1 LDVRYS
7 ILGPLAVEGPDG
19 PIRLGGPRQRSFLAV
34 LLLRAN
40 QVVSI
45 DRLAE
50 QLYGEA
56 APVTAVT
63 QVHRQVSELRRLLGT
78 DAIETTPP
86 GYRLRLAPGQLDLER
101 FERLTE
107 EAAARLPHGDAA
119 RAAALLRDALG
130 LWRGEPLADLTFEP
144 FAAPAI
150 ARLQE
155 LRLAAIE
162 VRIDADLAL
171 GRSSDLIGELDAL
184 VAEHPLRER
193 LHSQRILALYRA
205 GRQREALDA
214 YRELRRAL
222 VDAFGIEPTP
232 PLQQLERSILRHDP
246 SLHVAAA
253 PAPPVRV
260 RSILVVADDAA
271 ALDALLEIAEPLAA
285 APPARDLVVVQLVA
299 DPDAL
304 PAAAAALAVRRGRL
318 PSPARAVAFT
328 SADRAADVLRMETAH
343 EVDLVLLGAADPLD
357 GESLPAMLDHL
368 LPRAAADV
376 AILASAGAGSPGGG
390 IAVPFAGGDHD
401 WAAVET
407 AAWLAQAT
415 GQELRLVGART
426 ADGAG
431 RRDASLLLA
440 DASLAIQR
448 LVGVDAAPRLVEPGV
463 DRLIDAL
470 DGSALVAIGLPPRWQ
485 AEGLGG
491 VRRELV
497 GRLSAPLLLVH
508 RGLRPGGLAPAAA
521 ATRFSWSASS

>member
-1 LDVRYS
+1 MDLRYS

-63 QVHRQVSELRRLLGT
+63 QVHRQVSELRRLLGA

-107 EAAARLPHGDAA
+107 EAARLPPDGAD
-119 RAAALLRDALG
+119 RAAALLREALD
-130 LWRGEPLADLTFEP
+130 LWRGEPLADLAFES

-162 VRIDADLAL
+162 ARIDADLAL
-171 GRSSDLIGELDAL
+171 GRSAELVGELDGL
-184 VAEHPLRER
+184 VVEHPLREH
-193 LHSQRILALYRA
+193 LHGQRMLALYRA

-232 PLQQLERSILRHDP
+232 PLQDLERSILRHDP
-246 SLHVAAA
+246 ALHVAAA
-253 PAPPVRV
+253 PAPAGRV

-271 ALDALLEIAEPLAA
+271 GLDALLEIAEPLAA
-285 APPARDLVVVQLVA
+285 APPARELVVVQLVGE
-299 DPDAL
+299 PDEL
-304 PAAAAALAVRRGRL
+304 PAAAAALASRRGRL
-318 PSPARAVAFT
+318 ASPARAVAFT

-343 EVDLVLLGAADPLD
+343 EVDLVLLRTGDALDAAA
-357 GESLPAMLDHL
+357 LPALLDHL

-376 AILASAGAGSPGGG
+376 AILAATAEAAPGAG
-390 IAVPFAGGDHD
+390 IAVPFGGGDHD

-415 GQELRLVGART
+415 GQELRLVGARS

-463 DRLIDAL
+463 DHLIAAL
-470 DGSALVAIGLPPRWQ
+470 EGSALVAIGLPARWQ
-485 AEGLGG
+485 ADGLGT
-491 VRRELV
+491 VRRELI
-497 GRLSAPLLLVH
+497 GRLAAPLLLVH

-521 ATRFSWSASS
+521 ATRFSWSAGG